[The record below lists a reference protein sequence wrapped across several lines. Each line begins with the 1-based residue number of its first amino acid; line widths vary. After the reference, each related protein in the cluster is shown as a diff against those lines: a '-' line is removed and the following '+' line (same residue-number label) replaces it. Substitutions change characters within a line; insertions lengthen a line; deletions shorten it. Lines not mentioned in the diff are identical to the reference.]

1 MVKNESERFNEIL
14 LLLGVNWK
22 TINNYADGSTIL
34 IQNNMG
40 NYPYLLYYKEV
51 WKRAKTAKEGYILLS
66 DKPDIYS
73 RDGFKIKK
81 TYSIRRFIQ
90 RQSIHSIGDVDIK
103 WIKTSY
109 TQWPTH

>member
-51 WKRAKTAKEGYILLS
+51 
-66 DKPDIYS
+66 
-73 RDGFKIKK
+73 
-81 TYSIRRFIQ
+81 
-90 RQSIHSIGDVDIK
+90 
-103 WIKTSY
+103 
-109 TQWPTH
+109 